1 MLGLEGR
8 DLRIGAAKGRD
19 THGRGHWKM
28 IESVIK
34 TKEKKEMM
42 ECGEDRTRDEDVCGR
57 ERKHQ
62 REASNLPG

>member
-19 THGRGHWKM
+19 THKRGHRKM

-34 TKEKKEMM
+34 TKEKREMM
-42 ECGEDRTRDEDVCGR
+42 E
-57 ERKHQ
+57 
-62 REASNLPG
+62 

>member
-19 THGRGHWKM
+19 NQGRGHRKM

-34 TKEKKEMM
+34 TKEKK
-42 ECGEDRTRDEDVCGR
+42 GNDGVRRGPY
-57 ERKHQ
+57 Q
-62 REASNLPG
+62 R